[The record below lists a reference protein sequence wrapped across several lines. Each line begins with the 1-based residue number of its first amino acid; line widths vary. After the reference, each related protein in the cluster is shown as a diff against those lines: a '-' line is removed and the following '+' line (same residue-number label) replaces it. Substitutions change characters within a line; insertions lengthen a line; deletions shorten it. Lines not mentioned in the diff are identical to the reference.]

1 MNCLHPGM
9 FIVVFAYCAGAAAD
23 DVSSVPSTCARQ
35 TPQQCL
41 DVGLAAMGGRERLE
55 RLRSVRLQT
64 IGHSALPEQSYR
76 QAPFITSYE
85 RDQVTI
91 DFAGRRIL
99 IDSKQTWPEND
110 LGDPDTESTLVVG
123 VDGGVNRNKDG
134 DSPCSLDDVDM
145 ARQTLALGPERVL
158 LTAAQAPDLRL
169 EAPQVIRSTP
179 HAVLAFTWQHIPVRV
194 LLNPYNHL
202 PDAVETTQEFHDFW
216 YFWGDVQQRVY
227 FDNWKLVNGIR
238 LPTNRV
244 EERNGLNWKSTQA
257 LNVELNVTIEEQAFA
272 RDAKAMSQSVASPG
286 WNRAFHAK
294 EPIALAPGVDLY
306 VGSWN
311 STLVKQ
317 ADGIV
322 VLEAP
327 ISESY
332 SQGVLDEAG
341 KRYPGVPIKAVI
353 STSDSWPHTGGVRLA
368 VAKQLP
374 VYILDLNQPLLD
386 KIIRA
391 PHFINPDSLQRSAA
405 RVPHWKLVAGKL
417 EVGRGSN
424 RMDLYPIRGAVTERQ
439 FMVYFPEHQLLYASD
454 TLVLYPDGRL
464 YDPEMMDEISQVVTR
479 EHLVVN
485 KVYAMHQGPTPWEQV
500 VVQLEKARR
509 S

>member
-1 MNCLHPGM
+1 LNQFQPWML
-9 FIVVFAYCAGAAAD
+9 VFVYAYCAGAAASD
-23 DVSSVPSTCARQ
+23 APSGAATCARQ

-41 DVGLAAMGGRERLE
+41 DAGLAAMGGRERLE
-55 RLRSVRLQT
+55 QLRSVRLQT
-64 IGHSALPEQSYR
+64 IGHAALPEQSYR

-91 DFAGRRIL
+91 DFAGHRML
-99 IDSKQTWPEND
+99 VESKQTWPEND
-110 LGDPDTESTLVVG
+110 LGDPDTDSTLVVG

-134 DSPCSLDDVDM
+134 DSPCSLDDVDRL
-145 ARQTLALGPERVL
+145 RQTLALGPERVL
-158 LTAAQAPDLRL
+158 LTAAQAKDLRL
-169 EAPQVIRSTP
+169 EPPRIIRSTP

-194 LLNPYNHL
+194 FLNPYNHL
-202 PDAVETTQEFHDFW
+202 PDAVETTQEFRDFW
-216 YFWGDVQQRVY
+216 YFWGDVEQRVY

-238 LPTNRV
+238 LPTNIL
-244 EERNGLNWKSTQA
+244 EERNGLIWKSVQA
-257 LNVELNVTIEEQAFA
+257 LNVELNVAIEESVFA
-272 RDAKAMSQSVASPG
+272 RDSKAMTQSVASPG
-286 WNRAFHAK
+286 WNREFQAK

-317 ADGIV
+317 TDGIV

-332 SQGVLDEAG
+332 SQGVLDQAG
-341 KRYPGVPIKAVI
+341 KRYPGLPIKAVI

-386 KIIRA
+386 KIVRA
-391 PHFINPDSLQRSAA
+391 PHSIHPDSLQRSAA
-405 RVPHWKLVAGKL
+405 KIPHWKLVAGKL
-417 EVGRGSN
+417 EVGSGSN

-439 FMVYFPEHQLLYASD
+439 FMVYFPEYHLLYASD

-464 YDPEMMDEISQVVTR
+464 YDPEMMDEIAQVVTR
-479 EHLVVN
+479 EGLVID
-485 KVYAMHQGPTPWEQV
+485 KVFAMHQGPTPWEQV

>member
-1 MNCLHPGM
+1 MLV
-9 FIVVFAYCAGAAAD
+9 ITVAYCAVAAAD
-23 DVSSVPSTCARQ
+23 DALSGPAACAHQ
-35 TPQQCL
+35 TPRQCL
-41 DVGLAAMGGRERLE
+41 DAGLAAMGGKQRLE

-64 IGHSALPEQSYR
+64 IGHTTLPEQSYR
-76 QAPFITSYE
+76 QAPFITSYA
-85 RDQVTI
+85 RDQITV
-91 DFAGRRIL
+91 DFAGRRIRVE
-99 IDSKQTWPEND
+99 SKQTWPEND
-110 LGDPDTESTLVVG
+110 LGDPDTDSTLVVG
-123 VDGGVNRNKDG
+123 VDGGVNRNKEG

-145 ARQTLALGPERVL
+145 ARQTLALGPERIL

-169 EAPQVIRSTP
+169 EAPRMIRSTP

-202 PDAVETTQEFHDFW
+202 PDAVETTQEFRDFW

-238 LPTNRV
+238 LPTNWV
-244 EERNGLNWKSTQA
+244 EERNGLSWKSTQA
-257 LNVELNVTIEEQAFA
+257 LNVELDVAIEEQAFA
-272 RDAKAMSQSVASPG
+272 RDAKAMTQSVASPG
-286 WNRAFHAK
+286 WNRSFRAM
-294 EPIALAPGVDLY
+294 EPIALAPGVDLF

-317 ADGIV
+317 SDGIV
-322 VLEAP
+322 ILEAP

-332 SQGVLDEAG
+332 TQGVLDEAG

-368 VAKQLP
+368 IAKQLP

-386 KIIRA
+386 RIVRA
-391 PHFINPDSLQRSAA
+391 PHSIDPDSLQRSATKL
-405 RVPHWKLVAGKL
+405 PLWKLVAGKQ
-417 EVGRGSN
+417 EVGSGIN

-439 FMVYFPEHQLLYASD
+439 FMVYFPEHHLLYASD

-464 YDPEMMDEISQVVTR
+464 YDPEMMDEIAQVVSR
-479 EHLVVN
+479 EHLAVD
-485 KVYAMHQGPTPWEQV
+485 KVFAMHQGPTPWNQV
-500 VVQLEKARR
+500 IAQLEKSRR